1 MLWFAPFCLGH
12 CQCCF
17 YNVSLFSRCCLETS
31 RHLQERCD
39 VKWKQL
45 VPEEN
50 HEFRIQLD
58 VKKKYNW
65 GQIENSCRIQGGN
78 VDEMGLGSGVSRLMK
93 EEMFPAADEAQITA
107 GEAIRAH

>member
-1 MLWFAPFCLGH
+1 MLVYSVGAAQKQVDIFKNAVIVNG
-12 CQCCF
+12 
-17 YNVSLFSRCCLETS
+17 
-31 RHLQERCD
+31 
-39 VKWKQL
+39 KQL

-58 VKKKYNW
+58 VKKKHNW
-65 GQIENSCRIQGGN
+65 GQIENSCRIQEGN
-78 VDEMGLGSGVSRLMK
+78 VDEIGLGSGVSRLMK

>member
-1 MLWFAPFCLGH
+1 MMLNG
-12 CQCCF
+12 
-17 YNVSLFSRCCLETS
+17 
-31 RHLQERCD
+31 
-39 VKWKQL
+39 KQL

-58 VKKKYNW
+58 VKKNKHC
-65 GQIENSCRIQGGN
+65 GQIENSSPIQGGN